1 MFGPHYAVD
10 QDPVMGSAR
19 YPLSPF
25 WS

>member
-1 MFGPHYAVD
+1 MFGPHYGVD